1 MLIGVV
7 AETDPLE
14 TRVAATAETVKRFV
28 ALGAELVVQ
37 HGAGLA
43 AGVTDAEYE
52 GAGARMASAA
62 DVLASADALLK
73 VRRPRAMELS
83 QIKRGAVVLGM
94 IDPYGQAP
102 AISAMAKAGVTALA

>member
-14 TRVAATAETVKRFV
+14 TRVAASAETVKRFV
-28 ALGAELVVQ
+28 ALGAAFVVQ
-37 HGAGLA
+37 HGAGLS

-62 DVLASADALLK
+62 DVLASADVLLK
-73 VRRPRAMELS
+73 VRRPSGMELS
-83 QIKRGAVVLGM
+83 QIKRGAVVVAVM
-94 IDPYGQAP
+94 DPYGHIP
-102 AISAMAKAGVTALA
+102 